1 MLYERENES
10 RSTVEVKLGWPQKGA
25 RKALTAATAVQF
37 AGFKVQHTY
46 GATEEQLMTE
56 EEKTARPKEQQ
67 MAIQIDAHQGTGVY
81 SNLMM
86 ISHRKEEFILD
97 FLFLQPQRS
106 QQGQPVA
113 TLRSR
118 VITSPEH
125 AKRVLRA
132 LQENI
137 QRYENA
143 YGTIEEATDMPKM
156 VH

>member
-1 MLYERENES
+1 MSED
-10 RSTVEVKLGWPQKGA
+10 T
-25 RKALTAATAVQF
+25 
-37 AGFKVQHTY
+37 
-46 GATEEQLMTE
+46 
-56 EEKTARPKEQQ
+56 KEQKSTEQ
-67 MAIQIDAHQGTGVY
+67 QIAVQIDAQQGTGVY

-106 QQGQPVA
+106 PQGKSVA

-137 QRYENA
+137 GRYEGS
-143 YGTIEEATDMPKM
+143 YGQIEEATDIPKIM
-156 VH
+156 H